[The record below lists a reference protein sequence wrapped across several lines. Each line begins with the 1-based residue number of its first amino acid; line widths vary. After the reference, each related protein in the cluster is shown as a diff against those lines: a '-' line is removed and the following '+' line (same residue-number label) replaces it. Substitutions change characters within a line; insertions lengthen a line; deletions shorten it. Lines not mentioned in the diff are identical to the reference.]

1 MTTIRAYIIHFF
13 KIITY
18 VLLASYFLIAH
29 ADDSLEQKNTQL
41 HAVNSNIITL
51 KKTLQLTQ
59 AQRQN
64 LLTQLKTTE
73 QSIRFL
79 SITIEKINRQMLE
92 KQNQLAVQKK
102 ELFVL
107 QEKQEGQKKLLAQ
120 ELRASY
126 QLGRY
131 DYLQLLLNQQDPGEI
146 TRLFA
151 YYRHIHEKRIQTLHE
166 IQKTQQVIEE
176 KQSIFIDQ
184 MTQWKHLYQQDRLQK
199 ATLQKNQTKR
209 QMIITQLGQKIK
221 VQSSQLKEYEEN
233 KKALEALIIQLKKAE
248 VIASLPQAPKN
259 TESPSMQSAPVT
271 ITEPFIPSVPLSKM
285 QHHLIWPVQG
295 EILNR
300 STVPVLR
307 DASRYSG
314 VIILAPED
322 QPVVA
327 VYPGKVV
334 FAHWLKG
341 FGLLIIIDHGNGY
354 MTLYADNQAL
364 YRRPGDIVRAG
375 DLIAHVG
382 HTGILQQ
389 SGLYFEIR
397 YKGKPLN
404 PLQWLTP
411 GVKK

>member
-1 MTTIRAYIIHFF
+1 MRSVIRFFQIIISLCLIHCALTAY
-13 KIITY
+13 
-18 VLLASYFLIAH
+18 

-41 HAVNSNIITL
+41 HAVNSNIILL
-51 KKTLQLTQ
+51 KKNLELTQ
-59 AQRQN
+59 TQRQK
-64 LLTQLKTTE
+64 LLKQLKTTE

-79 SITIEKINRQMLE
+79 STAIDKLNHQMLE
-92 KQNQLAVQKK
+92 KQHQLIIQKQ
-102 ELFVL
+102 ELFFL

-131 DYLQLLLNQQDPGEI
+131 DYLQLLLNQQDPGEM

-151 YYRHIHEKRIQTLHE
+151 YYRHIHEKRIQTLDE
-166 IQKTQQVIEE
+166 IKKTEHVIEE
-176 KQSIFIDQ
+176 KQREFIDQ
-184 MTQWKHLYQQDRLQK
+184 MAQWKQLFQQDRLQK
-199 ATLQKNQTKR
+199 AILQKNQTQR
-209 QMIITQLGQKIK
+209 QAIVTRLGQKIV
-221 VQSSQLKEYEEN
+221 VQSSKLKEYEEN
-233 KKALEALIIQLKKAE
+233 KKALESLIMQLKRTE
-248 VIASLPQAPKN
+248 VVEKSPPASQN
-259 TESPSMQSAPVT
+259 TKMSSTQTTPATVT
-271 ITEPFIPSVPLSKM
+271 APFIPSVPLSKM
-285 QHHLIWPVQG
+285 QHHLIWPTQG
-295 EILNR
+295 KILNR

-314 VIILAPED
+314 VIILAPEGK
-322 QPVVA
+322 PVVA

-341 FGLLIIIDHGNGY
+341 FGLLVIIDHGKGY
-354 MTLYADNQAL
+354 MTLYADNQTL
-364 YRRPGDIVRAG
+364 YRKQGDIVRAG

-397 YKGKPLN
+397 YNGKPLN
-404 PLQWLTP
+404 PLQWLSP

>member
-1 MTTIRAYIIHFF
+1 MMIQRFFILFLAGFYI
-13 KIITY
+13 
-18 VLLASYFLIAH
+18 LCAN
-29 ADDSLEQKNTQL
+29 ADDSLEQKSTQL
-41 HAVNSNIITL
+41 HAVNSSITTL

-59 AQRQN
+59 AQRQS
-64 LLTQLKTTE
+64 LLKQLKTTE

-79 SITIEKINRQMLE
+79 SIAIKKLNHQMLE
-92 KQNQLAVQKK
+92 KQQQLAEQKQA
-102 ELFVL
+102 LFLL
-107 QEKQEGQKKLLAQ
+107 QEKQDSQKKLLAQ

-146 TRLFA
+146 TRFFA
-151 YYRHIHEKRIQTLHE
+151 YFHHIHEKRIQTLHE
-166 IQKTQQVIEE
+166 IQQTQQVIEE
-176 KQSIFIDQ
+176 KQRVFIDQ
-184 MTQWKHLYQQDRLQK
+184 MAQWKQLYQQDQLKKQ
-199 ATLQKNQTKR
+199 TLQKNQTQRKV
-209 QMIITQLGQKIK
+209 IVTQLGQKIED
-221 VQSSQLKEYEEN
+221 QSSKLKEYEEN
-233 KKALEALIIQLKKAE
+233 KKALEALVIQLKKAE
-248 VIASLPQAPKN
+248 MIESLAQTQTQKN
-259 TESPSMQSAPVT
+259 TKSQSTESAPAAQT
-271 ITEPFIPSVPLSKM
+271 APFIPSAPLSKM

-295 EILNR
+295 KILNR

-314 VIILAPED
+314 VVILAPED

-341 FGLLIIIDHGNGY
+341 FGLLIIIDHGKGY
-354 MTLYADNQAL
+354 MTLYADNQTL
-364 YRRPGDIVRAG
+364 YRKQGEIVRAG

-382 HTGILQQ
+382 HTGTLQQ

-397 YKGKPLN
+397 YNGKPLN
-404 PLQWLTP
+404 PLQWLSP